1 LFAWPEAGHCQGFYV
16 NGEVGPALAENV
28 SLQRFVVPT
37 PGAKIELD
45 AGVRVSVAGGYNF
58 NDYVGAEIETGF
70 IFNEVQ
76 SVTGL
81 GNIDAAVGH
90 VPLLANVV
98 LRYDRPNC
106 KWVPYAGAG
115 VGGDASLIA
124 LDYVTAPNGAVV
136 DGEASTVVFAW
147 QSFAGV
153 RYKITDKISV
163 GASFGRYPDGQRASP
178 YVSGRIQHEVLGSK
192 THPLKRPLFGVAAL
206 RKRSLARASLL
217 PYNLAREKAKCA

>member
-1 LFAWPEAGHCQGFYV
+1 MKTMLGSVALVGVCCLGLFAWPEAGHCQGFYV

-163 GASFGRYPDGQRASP
+163 GASYKYFWSDGASWD
-178 YVSGRIQHEVLGSK
+178 VSHTSGDIRTDNAQVHTFLVEFNMK
-192 THPLKRPLFGVAAL
+192 F
-206 RKRSLARASLL
+206 
-217 PYNLAREKAKCA
+217 